1 MSHDSFYSVKTKYLY
16 PNQNSTDMKPKMI
29 WANLAVA
36 DLERTQKFY
45 TELGFRPNNPNTSNE
60 LVSFFMAGN
69 EFIIH
74 FFLQTVIE
82 NNLKSMKFGDPHH
95 SNEIIFT
102 LSAENKTQVDN
113 WAEEVKKAGGTI
125 VSEPETFGDNYY
137 GFVFADPDGHK
148 FNVFF
153 M

>member
-1 MSHDSFYSVKTKYLY
+1 
-16 PNQNSTDMKPKMI
+16 MKPKMI
-29 WANLAVA
+29 WANLAVT

-45 TELGFRPNNPNTSNE
+45 TELGFRPNNPHSSNE

-69 EFIIH
+69 ELIVH
-74 FFLQTVIE
+74 FFLKNVIE
-82 NNLKSMKFGDPHH
+82 NNLKSIKFGDPQS

-102 LSAENKTQVDN
+102 LSTESKNQVDE
-113 WAEEVKKAGGTI
+113 WAEEVKNAGGTI
-125 VSEPETFGDNYY
+125 VSEPESFGENYY

>member
-1 MSHDSFYSVKTKYLY
+1 
-16 PNQNSTDMKPKMI
+16 MKPKMI

-36 DLERTQKFY
+36 NLERTQKFY
-45 TELGFRPNNPNTSNE
+45 TELGFKPNNPHSSNE

-74 FFLQTVIE
+74 FFLKNVIE
-82 NNLKSMKFGDPHH
+82 NNLKSMKFGDPQS

-102 LSAENKTQVDN
+102 LSADSKNQVDE
-113 WAEEVKKAGGTI
+113 WAEEVRNAGGI
-125 VSEPETFGDNYY
+125 VVSEPESFGENYY

>member
-1 MSHDSFYSVKTKYLY
+1 
-16 PNQNSTDMKPKMI
+16 MKPKMI

-36 DLERTQKFY
+36 NLERTQKFY
-45 TELGFRPNNPNTSNE
+45 TELGFKPNNPHTSNE

-74 FFLQTVIE
+74 FFLKNVIE
-82 NNLKSMKFGDPHH
+82 NNLKSMKFGDPQS
-95 SNEIIFT
+95 SNEMIFT
-102 LSAENKTQVDN
+102 LSAESKNQVN
-113 WAEEVKKAGGTI
+113 EWAEEVRNAGGTI
-125 VSEPETFGDNYY
+125 VSEPESFGENYY

>member
-1 MSHDSFYSVKTKYLY
+1 
-16 PNQNSTDMKPKMI
+16 MKPKMI

-36 DLERTQKFY
+36 NLERTQKFY
-45 TELGFRPNNPNTSNE
+45 TELGFKPNNPHTSNE

-74 FFLQTVIE
+74 FFLKNVIE
-82 NNLKSMKFGDPHH
+82 NNLKSMKFGDPQS
-95 SNEIIFT
+95 SNEMIFT
-102 LSAENKTQVDN
+102 LSAESKNQVN
-113 WAEEVKKAGGTI
+113 EWAVEVRNAGGTI
-125 VSEPETFGDNYY
+125 VSEPESFGENYY

>member
-1 MSHDSFYSVKTKYLY
+1 
-16 PNQNSTDMKPKMI
+16 MI
-29 WANLAVA
+29 WANLAVT

-45 TELGFRPNNPNTSNE
+45 TELGFKPNNPHSSNE
-60 LVSFFMAGN
+60 LVSFFFGEN
-69 EFIIH
+69 EFVIH
-74 FFLQTVIE
+74 FFLKNIIE
-82 NNLKSMKFGDPHH
+82 RNLNTMNFGDPQS

-102 LSAENKTQVDN
+102 LSAESKEQVN
-113 WAEEVKKAGGTI
+113 SWAKEVKNAGGTI
-125 VSEPETFGDNYY
+125 VSEPESFGENYY

>member
-1 MSHDSFYSVKTKYLY
+1 MR
-16 PNQNSTDMKPKMI
+16 PKMI

-36 DLERTQKFY
+36 NLERTQKFY
-45 TELGFRPNNPNTSNE
+45 TELGFKPNNPHTSNE

-74 FFLQTVIE
+74 FFLKNVIE
-82 NNLKSMKFGDPHH
+82 NNLKIMKFGDPQS

-102 LSAENKTQVDN
+102 LSADSKNQVDE
-113 WAEEVKKAGGTI
+113 WAEEVRNAGGI
-125 VSEPETFGDNYY
+125 VVSEPESFGENYY

>member
-1 MSHDSFYSVKTKYLY
+1 
-16 PNQNSTDMKPKMI
+16 MKPKMI

-45 TELGFRPNNPNTSNE
+45 TELGFKPNNPHSSNE

-74 FFLQTVIE
+74 FFLKNIIE
-82 NNLKSMKFGDPHH
+82 RNLKPMKFGDPQ
-95 SNEIIFT
+95 SFNEIIFT
-102 LSAENKTQVDN
+102 LSAENKEQVDE
-113 WAEEVKKAGGTI
+113 WAQEVKKAGGTI
-125 VSEPETFGDNYY
+125 VSEPESFGENYY